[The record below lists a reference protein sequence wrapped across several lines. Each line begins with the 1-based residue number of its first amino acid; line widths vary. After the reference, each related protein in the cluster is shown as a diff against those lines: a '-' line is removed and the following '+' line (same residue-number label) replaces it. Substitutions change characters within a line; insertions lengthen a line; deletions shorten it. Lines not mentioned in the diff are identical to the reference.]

1 MLILVATLLA
11 APAASGSGW
20 PTGHLQLALKGGAAF
35 PSSELPGGIDVGG
48 EIGVMLDAPF
58 GRIGPVLTVS
68 YAEPN
73 VDNPAFKLSIPR
85 GAAIVTAMALFDR
98 FSRSGAPYLG
108 VGVGPVLMHSH
119 VTLTGF
125 DRDRGE
131 VRLGLGLVG
140 GVAARFGPGSVLFEL
155 RLLHAPSGI
164 SDIRGVTPAQYSV
177 SLGYRVWLFG

>member
-1 MLILVATLLA
+1 
-11 APAASGSGW
+11 
-20 PTGHLQLALKGGAAF
+20 
-35 PSSELPGGIDVGG
+35 
-48 EIGVMLDAPF
+48 MLDAPF
-58 GRIGPVLTVS
+58 GRIGPVLTLS

-73 VDNPAFKLSIPR
+73 VDNPSFNLSFPR

-108 VGVGPVLMHSH
+108 VGVGPVLMRSH
-119 VTLTGF
+119 VVMSSGF